1 LNANTSSQS
10 RFEDRLLEAILDD
23 FDQLT
28 GRPAGR
34 RGAGRRRAMTAL
46 AAGAAA
52 VAVTAGAVAA
62 VAGIGGMGGPAARH
76 GSQRSAQILA
86 GPKLETAAFV
96 VGHMKSALNANTAI
110 VDIIEHAPDSQTGQ
124 PVTQEIWSTRLSHT
138 YRAEDLNPA
147 GQPITGY
154 LVTITAHRTV
164 SIVVNY
170 RDRTWSKTTYPFGSA
185 SSTRSP
191 APLPQ
196 TPLQAAARLRAQ
208 VQAGK
213 VQLAGRTTVDGQR
226 AIHLTQHVAGGLI
239 GLWVSPVSY
248 LPIRQIDTAHGVSP
262 TSDQAIRDD
271 YRWLPATRANMRLIT
286 RAAAIPA
293 GFTRTVSNNGR

>member
-1 LNANTSSQS
+1 MSSQS

-23 FDQLT
+23 FDELT
-28 GRPAGR
+28 GRPAR
-34 RGAGRRRAMTAL
+34 PRGAGRRRAITAL
-46 AAGAAA
+46 SAGAAA

-62 VAGIGGMGGPAARH
+62 VAGIGGPAAQH
-76 GSQRSAQILA
+76 ATQRSAQILA
-86 GPKLETAAFV
+86 GQKLETAAFV
-96 VGHMKSALNANTAI
+96 VGHMKSALNANTAV
-110 VDIIEHAPDSQTGQ
+110 VDIIEHAPDSQTGR
-124 PVTQEIWSTRLSHT
+124 PVTQEIWSTRLSNT
-138 YRAEDLNPA
+138 YRAEDLSPA
-147 GQPITGY
+147 GRPITGY

-170 RDRTWSKTTYPFGSA
+170 RDRTWSKTSYPFGSA
-185 SSTRSP
+185 SNTRSP